1 MKKVVVTLLAVVM
14 ISGGAE
20 YYSHF
25 VVSVKKGANEKE
37 VSKLLAEK
45 KEKEEQFKLTE
56 IKLKRFE
63 DENKDLKEL
72 KEGKK

>member
-1 MKKVVVTLLAVVM
+1 M
-14 ISGGAE
+14 IS
-20 YYSHF
+20 
-25 VVSVKKGANEKE
+25 
-37 VSKLLAEK
+37 LK
-45 KEKEEQFKLTE
+45 KEKEEQYKIRE

>member
-1 MKKVVVTLLAVVM
+1 MKKVVVTLLAVLMV
-14 ISGGAE
+14 SGAAE

-25 VVSVKKGANEKE
+25 VVKVKKGANEKE